1 MKCKVISISH
11 KPSSWEKEALQF
23 YLKQLPKHIKISSI
37 DVKPNS
43 SKSMDQSLIL
53 DAECNEVLRHIN
65 KTEYTILWDRLGKK
79 ISSHGF
85 ADLIQDKADAGQ
97 DINFIIGGAL
107 GASDRLFQS
116 SQLVLSASDLTFLT
130 GYLKYFLLN
139 KFIERVLL
147 RIIILIINNDF

>member
-23 YLKQLPKHIKISSI
+23 YLKQLPKHIKSSSI
-37 DVKPNS
+37 DVNPSS

-107 GASDRLFQS
+107 GASDHLFQS
-116 SQLVLSASDLTFLT
+116 SQLVLSASDLTFPHRLF
-130 GYLKYFLLN
+130 KIFL
-139 KFIERVLL
+139 IEQIYRACA
-147 RIIILIINNDF
+147 IKNNHPYHK